1 MKSTRKSTKSESR
14 GARSTSVALKTL
26 VKVRESNNEIWKE
39 VTDVTTVSKN
49 GAGFDLTRPCA
60 VGSLI
65 TLVLPMPREL
75 RAYDQEEKLYP
86 VMGIVQY
93 CNEGQENGETVH
105 HVGVGFIGKIVP
117 GSFRINPL
125 QSYRITGMSSD
136 GLWTVT
142 EVDTPFT
149 IRRDPRFWVAF
160 DVSVTVLQKEK
171 RTSKKENAVTQN
183 IGARGAAVVC
193 QLDAQVGDTVKFGC
207 KAFDFFTMAT
217 VRDRK
222 ERKNLPP
229 TLHLEFVDH
238 RFPVDKIVHSDK
250 ARPAEIQTIDNDE
263 DMTPNVGLDVSHV
276 PATKPQAGEF
286 EFTNL

>member
-1 MKSTRKSTKSESR
+1 MKSNRKSAKSESR
-14 GARSTSVALKTL
+14 NAQRQKSALKTL
-26 VKVRESNNEIWKE
+26 VKVRESDNEIWKE

-60 VGSLI
+60 VGRLI

-75 RAYDQEEKLYP
+75 RVYDHEEKLYP
-86 VMGIVQY
+86 VMGLVQY
-93 CNEGQENGETVH
+93 CNEGQENGEPVY

-125 QSYRITGMSSD
+125 QSYRITGMSSE

-142 EVDTPFT
+142 EVETPFT
-149 IRRDPRFWVAF
+149 VRRDPRFWVSI

-183 IGARGAAVVC
+183 IGAGGAAVVC
-193 QLDAQVGDTVKFGC
+193 ELEAQPGDMVKFGC

-217 VRDRK
+217 VRMRK

-229 TLHLEFVDH
+229 TLHLEFIEN

-250 ARPAEIQTIDNDE
+250 ARPAEIQTLDDDE
-263 DMTPNVGLDVSHV
+263 DATPNVALDVAHV
-276 PATKPQAGEF
+276 PHPNAPASEF
-286 EFTNL
+286 ELTNY